1 MLSYALIAN
10 GSHNPYLATPLPEH
24 MVYPISQSSGS
35 GIDLDYGALI
45 LGNHFVIDASV
56 YEDVIYSRKEYLK
69 PMQYSL
75 RRLSES
81 GFLVKEDYSS
91 FFSANRDRIIKM
103 TDQLLETPTQW
114 LRLEQNQWR
123 TLAGELLDFQ
133 EKYGS
138 AEMWFQNITNIGIES
153 WLSRTNRIEDK
164 PLRKKLYDLFC
175 GKRDVSEF
183 NVTDVKGS
191 LEFIV
196 AQIVMSDLVSHEI
209 GSPILDWDDSR
220 ELYERLYNLQ
230 WQKNI
235 QDEKLTEETKK
246 LFELTIPELKPNS
259 IDEVI
264 RFISDTKN
272 VRSLRETIS
281 GAIERGESIDEDWMR
296 RYNELAFNAHL
307 LVDNRTSK
315 LNLFGNA
322 LGVFPLQ
329 WPASVAC
336 TGGGMLVDRIFQNP
350 KKQFRWYYALKKNQ
364 IKKH

>member
-1 MLSYALIAN
+1 M
-10 GSHNPYLATPLPEH
+10 
-24 MVYPISQSSGS
+24 
-35 GIDLDYGALI
+35 
-45 LGNHFVIDASV
+45 
-56 YEDVIYSRKEYLK
+56 
-69 PMQYSL
+69 
-75 RRLSES
+75 
-81 GFLVKEDYSS
+81 
-91 FFSANRDRIIKM
+91 
-103 TDQLLETPTQW
+103 
-114 LRLEQNQWR
+114 
-123 TLAGELLDFQ
+123 
-133 EKYGS
+133 
-138 AEMWFQNITNIGIES
+138 
-153 WLSRTNRIEDK
+153 
-164 PLRKKLYDLFC
+164 RKKLYDLFC

-296 RYNELAFNAHL
+296 RYNELAFNAHCWW
-307 LVDNRTSK
+307 TTE
-315 LNLFGNA
+315 
-322 LGVFPLQ
+322 LQ
-329 WPASVAC
+329 
-336 TGGGMLVDRIFQNP
+336 N
-350 KKQFRWYYALKKNQ
+350 
-364 IKKH
+364 